1 MGFSIGPAAVCR
13 FDRRYAFMPQTT
25 SELRANMK
33 KLSPL
38 DAAWLYVDSTDTPMH
53 VGSLTIFS
61 LPKSAP
67 ADFMQKLFT
76 DLRANRNFAPPFNLK
91 LRAAKLKSVMPGWV
105 EDRRIDLDYH
115 LRHSALPRPGGERE
129 LGQLIQRLHSHP
141 MDFNRPLWE
150 CTVIEGLEHN
160 RFALYFKMHHS
171 LVDGV
176 GGMRMLQ
183 RMLSPNPRARNLP
196 PPWAM
201 GYGGRRGERDAA
213 DDISDRLEKLLAA
226 AKAQIDTA
234 PVLSRAL
241 SDTIKQA
248 VQHTEP
254 SWTTP
259 FEGPKSILNGRVSGQ
274 RRFATQHYSLERVRR
289 VAKAAEVSVNDVF
302 LGLCSAAL
310 RRYLEEIHALPSASL
325 TAGVP
330 VSVRPADDD
339 EAANAISFII
349 ANLGTQVRDPVARLR
364 AIHESANAAKRHLQA
379 LPKAAM
385 TNYTMAFMAPFIL
398 QLLTGLGGRGRPM
411 FNVTISNVPGPEEP
425 LYFNGARLEQMYPV
439 SLLSHG
445 QALNITAVSYDGQ
458 FNVGITGCRDTLP
471 SMQHLAVYMGEALE
485 SYEAVFGLG
494 LRKPVGETSPA

>member
-1 MGFSIGPAAVCR
+1 
-13 FDRRYAFMPQTT
+13 
-25 SELRANMK
+25 MK

-38 DAAWLYVDSTDTPMH
+38 DAAWLYVDSNDTPMH

-61 LPKSAP
+61 LPKTASG
-67 ADFMQKLFT
+67 DFLQKLFT
-76 DLRANRNFAPPFNLK
+76 HLRGSRSFAAPFNLK
-91 LRAAKLKSVMPGWV
+91 LRSAKLKSVMPGWV

-115 LRHSALPRPGGERE
+115 LRHSALPKPGGERE

-160 RFALYFKMHHS
+160 RFALYMKMHHS

-196 PPWAM
+196 PPWTL
-201 GYGGRRGERDAA
+201 GYGGGKRERPTVAQ
-213 DDISDRLEKLLAA
+213 SKLEKLLASA
-226 AKAQIDTA
+226 RAQVETA
-234 PVLSRAL
+234 PVLSKAFSTTL
-241 SDTIKQA
+241 KQA
-248 VQHTEP
+248 FQHTEP
-254 SWTTP
+254 GWTTP

-274 RRFATQHYSLERVRR
+274 RRFATQHYDLTRVKRI
-289 VAKAAEVSVNDVF
+289 AKGAGVSVNDVF
-302 LGLCSAAL
+302 LGLCASAL
-310 RRYLEEIHALPSASL
+310 RRYLEEIHALPDAPL

-349 ANLGTQVRDPVARLR
+349 ANLNTHLADPIERLR
-364 AIHESANAAKRHLQA
+364 AIHDSAQAAKHHLQA
-379 LPKAAM
+379 LPKTAI
-385 TNYTMAFMAPFIL
+385 TNYTMVFMAPFIL
-398 QLLTGLGGRGRPM
+398 QLLTGLGGKGRPM
-411 FNVTISNVPGPEEP
+411 FNVTISNVPGPLQP
-425 LYFNGARLEQMYPV
+425 LYFNGARMEQMYPV

-445 QALNITAVSYDGQ
+445 QSLNITAVSYDGQ

-471 SMQHLAVYMGEALE
+471 SMQRLAVYMGDALE
-485 SYEAVFGLG
+485 EFERVLKLTVKKVKEEADAG
-494 LRKPVGETSPA
+494 